1 MPYRL
6 NAQVGILLHSSETK
20 NFIWRLLKF
29 RREADS
35 KLEVFKEYRVNS
47 DCLNIEV
54 VGKREEEAAK
64 LAALV
69 LHHRG
74 VVKSIDEDA
83 YLVGVLEK
91 GNINDFVEKY
101 KVWRATSK
109 IYVESVYLREV
120 RFLTGE
126 LVK

>member
-47 DCLNIEV
+47 DCLNIEI
-54 VGKREEEAAK
+54 VGKHKEEAAK
-64 LAALV
+64 LAALH
-69 LHHRG
+69 HHRG

-91 GNINDFVEKY
+91 GNINDFVEKFE
-101 KVWRATSK
+101 VWRATSK

-120 RFLTGE
+120 RFLAEE